1 MRIAFWRMPIAWLN
15 YFAVSRRAVVLVSNE
30 VGSGIVPDNEMG
42 RLYRDLL
49 GGMNQRIAAVA
60 DEVIL
65 MVARLPMFIKQPV
78 EARA

>member
-1 MRIAFWRMPIAWLN
+1 MPIAWLN
-15 YFAVSRRAVVLVSNE
+15 YFESVSGAVVLVSNE

-42 RLYRDLL
+42 RFYRDLL
-49 GGMNQRIAAVA
+49 GGINQRIAAVA

-65 MVARLPMFIKQPV
+65 MVAGLPMFIKQPM